1 MEVFKMINLIDLS
14 GKTVLVTGASDG
26 IGKETSTL
34 LSQLGARVVMIARS
48 EEKLQAVYDSLEG
61 DGHSFYS
68 FDLTNIDAIEGL
80 TASLVEQNGPFDGF
94 VHCAGIAP
102 MRPLKMVTYSFL
114 HETMLVN
121 FYSFVE
127 ILRCITKRGNY
138 RQGMGVVAMSSIA
151 SKQGQRSQMTY
162 CASKAAL
169 DGAIRALAKELSD
182 KKIRINSIVAGMVR
196 TNMYE
201 HFKEKTGKNVED
213 EYLLG
218 IIEPS
223 EISTAIAYLLS
234 DKSKTITGTGMII
247 DSGATA

>member
-1 MEVFKMINLIDLS
+1 MINLIDLS

-94 VHCAGIAP
+94 VHCAGISS

-138 RQGMGVVAMSSIA
+138 RQGMSVVAMSSIA
-151 SKQGQRSQMTY
+151 SQKGSRKKTQIAY

>member
-1 MEVFKMINLIDLS
+1 MINLIDLS

-94 VHCAGIAP
+94 VHCAGIAAV
-102 MRPLKMVTYSFL
+102 RPLKMTRFSSL
-114 HETMLVN
+114 HEMMLVN
-121 FYSFVE
+121 FYSFIE
-127 ILRCITKRGNY
+127 LLRCITKRGNY
-138 RQGMGVVAMSSIA
+138 RQGMSVVAMSSIA
-151 SKQGQRSQMTY
+151 SKQGQRSQMGY

-201 HFKEKTGKNVED
+201 HFKKNTGKTVED
-213 EYLLG
+213 EYFLG
-218 IIEPS
+218 ITEPTQIAS
-223 EISTAIAYLLS
+223 SIAYLLS
-234 DKSKTITGTGMII
+234 DNTKTITGTGIII
-247 DSGATA
+247 DSGKTA